1 MPIIPAPPNDY
12 DKYGVFIREPEEDT
26 ESWPDGH
33 GRIIGPFDTWQ
44 EAEDAAQMLER
55 QVPAGSYVRWAPMRR
70 PGPEDVL
77 PVRLVRKVSG

>member
-1 MPIIPAPPNDY
+1 MTAIPAPPNDY

-44 EAEDAAQMLER
+44 EAANCAWLEER
-55 QVPAGSYVRWAPMRR
+55 GAPDGTYVRWAPMRR
-70 PGPEDVL
+70 PGPEDVP
-77 PVRLVRKVSG
+77 PVRLVEPYP